1 MSLIRRAQEAAGAA
15 RSKVEGAASA
25 ASRTASASSP
35 QELINKTLA
44 GASQRARAAVG
55 MGRRG
60 LTTVIEAIDP
70 RTLAD
75 LIVRATWLQ
84 ETTNAALREKG
95 SPYRIA
101 ELSITASIPP
111 GVTFTIGRIGQP
123 METVQGE
130 VHPSEE
136 LIKHDPLAG
145 EIVIALDGAMLDESQ
160 VAAFVDAVT
169 LPGETPPSPESRR

>member
-1 MSLIRRAQEAAGAA
+1 MSFIRRAQEAAEAA

-25 ASRTASASSP
+25 ASRTASVPST

-84 ETTNAALREKG
+84 ETTNASLREKG

-111 GVTFTIGRIGQP
+111 GVTFTIGRIGEQR
-123 METVQGE
+123 ETVQGE
-130 VHPSEE
+130 VHLSRE
-136 LIKHDPLAG
+136 LIEQDPLAG
-145 EIVIALDGAMLDESQ
+145 EVVLALDGATLDESM
-160 VAAFVDAVT
+160 VAAFVEAAT
-169 LPGETPPSPESRR
+169 LPGETPPSPESRG